1 MPAIAP
7 HAPHTALAG
16 PGASEGHG
24 WAAQWPRLPGLL
36 VALGIAAIAIAMG
49 RWHWLAD
56 HGLSP
61 LVLAIALGIAAG
73 NTVYPRWAA
82 ACDAGVGHA
91 KQTWLR
97 AGIVLYGLRLTLQDI
112 AHLGWAGLAVDALVL
127 SSTFVLA
134 VWLGTRWLGLE
145 RSTAVL
151 IGAGSSICGAA
162 AVLATAPVARARN
175 DQVAVAVATVVVF
188 GTLAVFIY
196 PTLAAALQP
205 AVGDPRFAGLY
216 MGSTIHEVAQ
226 VVAAGRSL
234 GEGTA
239 DMAIVAKLV
248 RVLMLAPFLVALS
261 WWLGRDRSG
270 RDGQSRSCRPAT
282 RDCRSVVCRRLHGGG
297 GAAFAVPAARCREP
311 GGHDTG
317 HRAAGHGHGGAR
329 PGHAP
334 HRDPARRHQTPDP
347 GQCAVRLAAGWRR
360 RHQRR
365 RTAPRLIAA
374 GHDSKNKRGHFP
386 RDWCRP
392 AYEFSHSP

>member
-7 HAPHTALAG
+7 NAPHTALAG
-16 PGASEGHG
+16 QGVPQGNG

-49 RWHWLAD
+49 QWHWLAD

-73 NTVYPRWAA
+73 NTVYPRWAT

-91 KQTWLR
+91 RQTWLR

-112 AHLGWAGLAVDALVL
+112 VHLGWAGLAVDALVL

-188 GTLAVFIY
+188 GTLAVFVY

-234 GEGTA
+234 GESTA
-239 DMAIVAKLV
+239 DLAIVAKLV

-261 WWLGRDRSG
+261 WWLGRDTSDREGRSG
-270 RDGQSRSCRPAT
+270 HAGRRPAIAVPWFAVAFMAVVALHSLFPLPAVVSQAAVT
-282 RDCRSVVCRRLHGGG
+282 LDTVLLATAMAALGLGTHHTAIRRAGIKPLILASVLFAWLLGG
-297 GAAFAVPAARCREP
+297 GAVINAVAL
-311 GGHDTG
+311 
-317 HRAAGHGHGGAR
+317 
-329 PGHAP
+329 
-334 HRDPARRHQTPDP
+334 
-347 GQCAVRLAAGWRR
+347 RLG
-360 RHQRR
+360 
-365 RTAPRLIAA
+365 
-374 GHDSKNKRGHFP
+374 
-386 RDWCRP
+386 
-392 AYEFSHSP
+392 